1 MEKKEREGEREG
13 ERERK
18 EEGNRGST
26 KGSRNRDAFEEKIQ
40 YITKLNRADTM
51 EVKVQVFGGRR
62 FQEGRSQNSGDS
74 LFGLAICLKFSR

>member
-1 MEKKEREGEREG
+1 MKWRKKR
-13 ERERK
+13 ERERGK
-18 EEGNRGST
+18 ERRKETGAPL
-26 KGSRNRDAFEEKIQ
+26 RDQGIEMLLKEKIQ
-40 YITKLNRADTM
+40 YVTKLNRADTM